1 MHPNPSFHS
10 TDHAKDIAFVR
21 DRAFGTL
28 VMNGDP
34 VPLVAH
40 VPVLLSEDGR
50 EVLIHLVRSNPIAR
64 ALKSPL
70 PARIAVSGP
79 DAYISP
85 DWYGVA
91 DQVPTWN
98 YVAVQ
103 ITGVLELLP
112 HGKMRE
118 VLDIQSAHYE
128 TRLRPKTPWTAA
140 KMTPE
145 VLEKMM
151 RMIVPCRM
159 RVDDIAATW
168 KLGQNKP
175 DAVRQRAAA
184 LVPGGVGVELEA
196 LAGLMAEP
204 PILQRALSVD
214 GK

>member
-1 MHPNPSFHS
+1 MHPNPTFHS
-10 TDHAKDIAFVR
+10 QDHAKDIAFVR

-28 VMNGDP
+28 MVNGDP
-34 VPLVAH
+34 VPMVAH
-40 VPVLLSEDGR
+40 VPILLSEDGC

-70 PARIAVSGP
+70 AARIAVMGA
-79 DAYISP
+79 DGYVSP
-85 DWYGVA
+85 DWYGTA

-118 VLDIQSAHYE
+118 VLDAQSAHFE
-128 TRLRPKTPWTAA
+128 TRLLPKTPWTTD
-140 KMTPE
+140 KMSPD

-159 RVDDIAATW
+159 QVDDIAATW
-168 KLGQNKP
+168 KLGQNKD
-175 DAVRQRAAA
+175 DAVRERAAA
-184 LVPGGVGVELEA
+184 LVSGGIGTELAA
-196 LAGLMAEP
+196 LATLMGDP
-204 PILQRALSVD
+204 PDL
-214 GK
+214 

>member
-1 MHPNPSFHS
+1 MHPNTTFHS
-10 TDHAKDIAFVR
+10 HDHVKDIAFVR
-21 DRAFGTL
+21 DRGFGTL

-64 ALKSPL
+64 ALKTPL
-70 PARIAVSGP
+70 PARIAVTGP

-85 DWYGVA
+85 DWYGIA

-103 ITGVLELLP
+103 MTGVLELLP

-118 VLDIQSAHYE
+118 VLDVQSAFYE
-128 TRLRPKTPWTAA
+128 ARLAGKAPWTTD
-140 KMTPE
+140 KMTPD
-145 VLEKMM
+145 VLERMM

-159 RVDDIAATW
+159 VVEDIAATW
-168 KLGQNKP
+168 KLGQNKD
-175 DAVRQRAAA
+175 DAVRLRAAEQ
-184 LVPGGVGVELEA
+184 VPGGMGTEREA
-196 LAGLMAEP
+196 LAALMANP
-204 PILQRALSVD
+204 PVL
-214 GK
+214 

>member
-1 MHPNPSFHS
+1 MHPNPTFHS
-10 TDHAKDIAFVR
+10 HDHAKDIAFVR

-28 VMNGDP
+28 MINGDP
-34 VPLVAH
+34 VPMVAH

-64 ALKSPL
+64 ALKTPL
-70 PARIAVSGP
+70 PARIAVAGP

-85 DWYGVA
+85 DWYGIV

-112 HGKMRE
+112 HDEMRE
-118 VLDIQSAHYE
+118 VLDTQTAHFE
-128 TRLRPKTPWTAA
+128 TRLGDKAPWTAD
-140 KMTPE
+140 KMTAE
-145 VLEKMM
+145 VLDKMM

-159 RVDDIAATW
+159 RVEDIVATW
-168 KLGQNKP
+168 KLGQNKD

-184 LVPGGVGVELEA
+184 QVSGGMGTELAA
-196 LAGLMAEP
+196 LAGLMADP
-204 PILQRALSVD
+204 PVL
-214 GK
+214 

>member
-1 MHPNPSFHS
+1 MHPNPTFHS
-10 TDHAKDIAFVR
+10 HDHVKDIAFVR
-21 DRAFGTL
+21 DRGFGTL

-64 ALKSPL
+64 ALKTPL
-70 PARIAVSGP
+70 PARIAVTGP

-85 DWYGVA
+85 DWYGIA

-103 ITGVLELLP
+103 MTGVLELLP

-118 VLDIQSAHYE
+118 VLDVQSAFYE
-128 TRLRPKTPWTAA
+128 ARLAGKAPWTTD
-140 KMTPE
+140 KMTPD
-145 VLEKMM
+145 VLERMM

-159 RVDDIAATW
+159 VVEDIAATW
-168 KLGQNKP
+168 KLGQNKD
-175 DAVRQRAAA
+175 DAVRLRAAEQ
-184 LVPGGVGVELEA
+184 VPDGMGTELEA
-196 LAGLMAEP
+196 LAALMANP
-204 PILQRALSVD
+204 PVL
-214 GK
+214 

>member
-1 MHPNPSFHS
+1 MHPNPTFHS
-10 TDHAKDIAFVR
+10 RDHSKDIAFVR

-28 VMNGDP
+28 LVNGDP
-34 VPLVAH
+34 VPMVAH

-64 ALKSPL
+64 ALKTPL
-70 PARIAVSGP
+70 PSRIAVSGP

-112 HGKMRE
+112 HEQMRE
-118 VLDIQSAHYE
+118 VLDTQTAHFE
-128 TRLRPKTPWTAA
+128 TRLADKVPWTTG

-145 VLEKMM
+145 VLDKMM

-159 RVDDIAATW
+159 VVEDIAATW
-168 KLGQNKP
+168 KLGQNKD

-184 LVPGGVGVELEA
+184 QVPDGMGTELEA
-196 LAGLMAEP
+196 LAALMADP
-204 PILQRALSVD
+204 PVL
-214 GK
+214 

>member
-1 MHPNPSFHS
+1 MHPNPTFHS
-10 TDHAKDIAFVR
+10 QDHAKDIAFVR
-21 DRAFGTL
+21 DRGFGTV

-50 EVLIHLVRSNPIAR
+50 EVLIHLVRSNPVAR
-64 ALKSPL
+64 ALAQPC
-70 PARIAVSGP
+70 PARIAVTGP

-98 YVAVQ
+98 YVAVR

-112 HGKMRE
+112 HDRMRE
-118 VLDIQSAHYE
+118 VLDAQSSHYE
-128 TRLRPKTPWTAA
+128 TRLKGKAPWTMD

-145 VLEKMM
+145 VADRMM

-159 RVDDIAATW
+159 VVEEIAATW
-168 KLGQNKP
+168 KLGQNKD
-175 DAVRQRAAA
+175 DAVRLRAAA
-184 LVPGGVGVELEA
+184 QVPGGTGTELDA
-196 LAGLMAEP
+196 LATLMAEP
-204 PILQRALSVD
+204 PVL
-214 GK
+214 